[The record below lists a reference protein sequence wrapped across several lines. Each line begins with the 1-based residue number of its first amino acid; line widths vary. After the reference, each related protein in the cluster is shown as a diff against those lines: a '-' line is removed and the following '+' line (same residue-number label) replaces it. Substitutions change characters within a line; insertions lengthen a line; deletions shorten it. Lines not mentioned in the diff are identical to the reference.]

1 MSPRLDEIGYQ
12 EQANAV
18 GVLRSEDIM
27 SADILEKVFGL
38 IGTLLVAV
46 FVLGLA
52 ESISSGAAGFW
63 GGLPF
68 WIICVAVLVLIF
80 YDFWDSCFRK
90 K

>member
-1 MSPRLDEIGYQ
+1 MSL
-12 EQANAV
+12 AT
-18 GVLRSEDIM
+18 
-27 SADILEKVFGL
+27 LEKIFGL
-38 IGTLLVAV
+38 TGTLLVSA

-68 WIICVAVLVLIF
+68 WVICFMVLVLVV
-80 YDFWDSCFRK
+80 YDFWDTCLRK

>member
-1 MSPRLDEIGYQ
+1 MSP
-12 EQANAV
+12 AN
-18 GVLRSEDIM
+18 I
-27 SADILEKVFGL
+27 EKVSGL
-38 IGTLLVAV
+38 IGLILIAG

-68 WIICVAVLVLIF
+68 WIICLSVLTLVV
-80 YDFWDSCFRK
+80 YDFWDTCLRK

>member
-1 MSPRLDEIGYQ
+1 MNKTLDEKI
-12 EQANAV
+12 
-18 GVLRSEDIM
+18 S
-27 SADILEKVFGL
+27 GL
-38 IGTLLVAV
+38 LGLFFVTI

-68 WIICVAVLVLIF
+68 WIICISVLPLVY
-80 YDFWDSCFRK
+80 YDFWDSCIRK

>member
-1 MSPRLDEIGYQ
+1 MP
-12 EQANAV
+12 AN
-18 GVLRSEDIM
+18 
-27 SADILEKVFGL
+27 ILERIFGL
-38 IGTLLVAV
+38 LGFLMVAA

-68 WIICVAVLVLIF
+68 WVICLAILPLIF
-80 YDFWDSCFRK
+80 FDYWDTCFRK

>member
-1 MSPRLDEIGYQ
+1 
-12 EQANAV
+12 
-18 GVLRSEDIM
+18 M
-27 SADILEKVFGL
+27 SASALEKVFGL
-38 IGTLLVAV
+38 IGTLLVAS

-68 WIICVAVLVLIF
+68 WAICFSVLTLIV
-80 YDFWDSCFRK
+80 YDFWDTCLRK

>member
-1 MSPRLDEIGYQ
+1 MSQDTIEKISGVIG
-12 EQANAV
+12 
-18 GVLRSEDIM
+18 L
-27 SADILEKVFGL
+27 
-38 IGTLLVAV
+38 LLVAA

-68 WIICVAVLVLIF
+68 WIICIAVLGLIF
-80 YDFWDSCFRK
+80 FNFWDSCLRK

>member
-1 MSPRLDEIGYQ
+1 MSL
-12 EQANAV
+12 AT
-18 GVLRSEDIM
+18 
-27 SADILEKVFGL
+27 LEKIFGF
-38 IGTLLVAV
+38 IGTLLVSA

-68 WIICVAVLVLIF
+68 WVICFMVLVLVV
-80 YDFWDSCFRK
+80 YDFWDTCLRK